1 MAARMP
7 CCEELQR
14 IGMSSVAWKV
24 KHARLGKLTRIKPR
38 CSYYVGGSS
47 VVEPL
52 EYVQQENGK
61 TVFAIEIDCSGR

>member
-1 MAARMP
+1 
-7 CCEELQR
+7 
-14 IGMSSVAWKV
+14 MSSVAWKV

-61 TVFAIEIDCSGR
+61 TVFAIKIDCSGR